1 MTGSVMDLPLHLE
14 EVSPEWLTYALTA
27 AFPGVKV
34 ATATRDR
41 DRFGTAASARFEL
54 TYADH
59 AGHADLPE
67 SVHVKGGFDEK
78 WRKRVWQALHQE
90 VRFYADIAPH
100 VTLNLPKCYFQGLN
114 DAPQG
119 VLVLEDLTRRSV
131 RFGMNLAPAS
141 ADDVAAALEQIACM
155 HADWWESP
163 RLSAMKGWGEPQRV
177 YLKWQ
182 FRPKHW
188 EELITRKHGKL
199 MTQALVDSRTGVR
212 ALEKLWEIMDARPST
227 FLHGD
232 PHGGNLFYERDGR
245 PGFLD
250 WQMCFAGNHM
260 HDASWI
266 IVTTFT
272 VEQRRKHERDM
283 LRHYLAALKAS
294 RGEAPDFNET
304 WLLYRQNMAHACS
317 SYGAAPADADK
328 QAIVEGAAERVFNA
342 AVDHDV
348 LESLGLKSRATAG
361 AAM

>member
-1 MTGSVMDLPLHLE
+1 MTGALMAADLPLHFE
-14 EVSPEWLTYALTA
+14 EVTPEWLSRALA
-27 AFPGVKV
+27 ISFPGVRV

-54 TYADH
+54 AYADR
-59 AGHADLPE
+59 AGHAGLPA
-67 SVHVKGGFDEK
+67 SVHVKGGFDDK

-90 VRFYADIAPH
+90 VRFYADIAPDI
-100 VTLNLPKCYFQGLN
+100 TLNIPRCYFHGLN

-119 VLVLEDLTRRSV
+119 VLVLEDLTLRNV
-131 RFGMNLAPAS
+131 RFGVNLAPVS
-141 ADDVAAALEQIACM
+141 VDGVAAALEQIARM
-155 HADWWESP
+155 HAQWWESP
-163 RLSAMKGWGEPQRV
+163 RLSGMSGWGEAQRV
-177 YLKWQ
+177 YLKWL

-188 EELITRKHGKL
+188 EELILRKHGRL
-199 MTQALVDSRTGVR
+199 MTEALSDSATAVR

-232 PHGGNLFYERDGR
+232 PHGGNLFYETDGR

-266 IVTTFT
+266 IVTTFD

-283 LRHYLAALKAS
+283 LRHYLAALKAC
-294 RGEAPDFNET
+294 RGEAPDFDEA

-317 SYGAAPADADK
+317 SYGAAPHDADK
-328 QAIVEGAAERVFNA
+328 LIIVEGAAERALNA

-348 LESLGLKSRATAG
+348 LGSLGLKHG
-361 AAM
+361 G